1 MLEFVYL
8 EKECIYINKKI
19 HSNIL
24 FFFFFARSPKIK
36 TSVEEIIRMKKI
48 WRWVVIYKNAQGSRQ
63 TDRQELGRG
72 RIIIHER
79 NTRAFVG
86 LSEGSDTRMAEK
98 LRKN

>member
-36 TSVEEIIRMKKI
+36 TSVEEIIRMTKF
-48 WRWVVIYKNAQGSRQ
+48 G
-63 TDRQELGRG
+63 GG
-72 RIIIHER
+72 
-79 NTRAFVG
+79 
-86 LSEGSDTRMAEK
+86 
-98 LRKN
+98 